1 MSYFPC
7 LAVFVSLVANGCTQ
21 WPGQKSSI
29 RAEWLRVVSDSLEVK
44 QSAYIWNADSGISFS
59 SRSSDLVGTGIAR
72 SRTYTD
78 YSSAMVATKLR
89 GDVGRTCFLLDVT
102 PALIGT
108 FSATSTALQALKLL
122 NTTVEKS
129 YQTDGAI
136 MDAAS
141 QSAFDLKHPF
151 IQKKCSDRRNNYVAT
166 TEMAAGAPPPAA
178 SDKFTFF
185 TSWGTVHLY
194 ILRSTGLVT
203 TTTATPP

>member
-1 MSYFPC
+1 MSYVPC
-7 LAVFVSLVANGCTQ
+7 LAVFVCLVANGCTQ
-21 WPGQKSSI
+21 WAGLEGAI
-29 RAEWLRVVSDSLEVK
+29 RAKWLRVVSDTLNVT

-59 SRSSDLVGTGIAR
+59 SRSRELVGTGIAR

-78 YSSAMVATKLR
+78 YSSAKVAAKLQR
-89 GDVGRTCFLLDVT
+89 DVGRTCFLLDVV

-108 FSATSTALQALKLL
+108 FSATSTALQALTLL

-129 YQTDGAI
+129 YHTAGSVMNAT
-136 MDAAS
+136 S
-141 QSAFDLKHPF
+141 QSAFNLKHPF